1 MTEDTRAPETARLSG
16 IDPDTASGELR
27 RVFDAQRKQ
36 WGTPLVNHGIYARRP
51 TIYRGA
57 RAMWTGLA
65 GSGLLDEQLVYL
77 LNRRVAVLNG
87 CHF

>member
-1 MTEDTRAPETARLSG
+1 MSKATTSTARISG
-16 IDPDTASGELR
+16 VDPESATGELR
-27 RVFDAQRKQ
+27 RVFDAQREN
-36 WGTPLVNHGIYARRP
+36 WGQTLINHGIYARRP

-77 LNRRVAVLNG
+77 LNRRVALLNG
-87 CHF
+87 CYF